1 MAFLQDPGTYLCLGS
16 MNMFHEV
23 ASQLY
28 DTIESRYIAFITDN
42 VTPDFE
48 MYDPSLTPPLC
59 PTKHRQFEADESVD
73 RLEAGCRFEGIHLR
87 S

>member
-1 MAFLQDPGTYLCLGS
+1 MAFLQDPGTYLYLGS

-28 DTIESRYIAFITDN
+28 DTIESRHTAFITDN

-48 MYDPSLTPPLC
+48 MYDPSSTPPLC
-59 PTKHRQFEADESVD
+59 PTKCVPPDEYPG
-73 RLEAGCRFEGIHLR
+73 ACRAPDFPPAPII